1 MLGAK
6 LRENFQAN
14 DLALVSVLVAT
25 GATVLLDSY
34 GHLPNIAA
42 RSIQR
47 FLQRWRWRLAY
58 QPPNQTP
65 MPCTIPTGKNA
76 ASAII
81 RGRCPFVAQKM
92 IEVSHAEYATAS
104 TTMIVAAVVKSIG
117 PLEFRVI
124 VTPAPPRLF
133 SADGIPPARRQ
144 PAHGPMPT
152 GNASFRWLAHD
163 CPGDD
168 NDTGR
173 LSPPASSDRRS
184 RSRSGAPW
192 RHRDRCSRLSPHG
205 IMPPS
210 SNGARSSTVDL
221 QAHHRQRY
229 IELCVR

>member
-92 IEVSHAEYATAS
+92 IEVSHASALTMTAGFFAVEE
-104 TTMIVAAVVKSIG
+104 MAA
-117 PLEFRVI
+117 
-124 VTPAPPRLF
+124 
-133 SADGIPPARRQ
+133 
-144 PAHGPMPT
+144 
-152 GNASFRWLAHD
+152 
-163 CPGDD
+163 
-168 NDTGR
+168 
-173 LSPPASSDRRS
+173 S
-184 RSRSGAPW
+184 RPW
-192 RHRDRCSRLSPHG
+192 QSRLLDCSPDKSESPIG
-205 IMPPS
+205 T
-210 SNGARSSTVDL
+210 ST
-221 QAHHRQRY
+221 QALLSGNY
-229 IELCVR
+229 LVGLANMAKG

>member
-92 IEVSHAEYATAS
+92 MDVSHAECATAS
-104 TTMIVAAVVKSIG
+104 ATMIVAAVVKSIG

-144 PAHGPMPT
+144 SVRGPAPT
-152 GNASFRWLAHD
+152 GLHHFDGWRSIAQATLTVYSLQRLPIDGLGLDPAPLGVTEIAAPDCRRTALCRHVASVLGVQQWTCKRIV
-163 CPGDD
+163 
-168 NDTGR
+168 N
-173 LSPPASSDRRS
+173 
-184 RSRSGAPW
+184 
-192 RHRDRCSRLSPHG
+192 RD
-205 IMPPS
+205 I
-210 SNGARSSTVDL
+210 
-221 QAHHRQRY
+221 
-229 IELCVR
+229 